1 MQWQPRDSP
10 ISSNSTD
17 YLARTTSAP
26 AFQILETMP
35 ATAPRAARGRT
46 DAAEAVEDS
55 VEAEA
60 VAPVIKLVRTQ
71 CKLDP

>member
-1 MQWQPRDSP
+1 MVG
-10 ISSNSTD
+10 
-17 YLARTTSAP
+17 AA
-26 AFQILETMP
+26 ET
-35 ATAPRAARGRT
+35 AEVEDVVEVTV
-46 DAAEAVEDS
+46 AAEAVEDP

>member
-1 MQWQPRDSP
+1 LAK
-10 ISSNSTD
+10 TD
-17 YLARTTSAP
+17 YQPQELPEEVKVAGA
-26 AFQILETMP
+26 AET
-35 ATAPRAARGRT
+35 AEVEDVVEVTV
-46 DAAEAVEDS
+46 AAEAVEDP